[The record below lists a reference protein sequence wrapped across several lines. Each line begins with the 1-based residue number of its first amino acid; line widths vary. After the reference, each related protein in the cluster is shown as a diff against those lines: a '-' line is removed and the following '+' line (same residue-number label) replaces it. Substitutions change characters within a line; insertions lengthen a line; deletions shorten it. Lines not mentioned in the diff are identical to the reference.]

1 MNKFGDLP
9 GIDIDSQEI
18 YESSDVENE
27 NPTDEERQEQ
37 APPDINLEPLQAQFV
52 DIEITDKEYDFS
64 GNLLNQRGFQVGKK
78 KETKMEKLARIKRE
92 LEEIQQEE
100 GPECSDADELLSAFN
115 ALNASPSQRKFPTEE
130 ELKIDEIL
138 IPPPEPVH
146 ATSQQIAK
154 FVNLENKL
162 NRLETQL
169 GTDHRQS
176 RPLQHSINEI
186 IRKLDIINHAEHNAD
201 SIKSKIETTGKEM
214 EKLELNKRLFGWEDV
229 PVPKNEK
236 IDELYNILPDLK
248 TYCTVAPT
256 ILERIKGLSGIHNE
270 LEESLNFA
278 TNLNQLI
285 GDLGQDIREWD
296 KSLNSLNRSLETL
309 KETFEENC
317 SRYETRLDELEKRI
331 LRS

>member
-1 MNKFGDLP
+1 M
-9 GIDIDSQEI
+9 
-18 YESSDVENE
+18 
-27 NPTDEERQEQ
+27 
-37 APPDINLEPLQAQFV
+37 
-52 DIEITDKEYDFS
+52 
-64 GNLLNQRGFQVGKK
+64 
-78 KETKMEKLARIKRE
+78 
-92 LEEIQQEE
+92 
-100 GPECSDADELLSAFN
+100 
-115 ALNASPSQRKFPTEE
+115 
-130 ELKIDEIL
+130 
-138 IPPPEPVH
+138 
-146 ATSQQIAK
+146 
-154 FVNLENKL
+154 
-162 NRLETQL
+162 
-169 GTDHRQS
+169 
-176 RPLQHSINEI
+176 
-186 IRKLDIINHAEHNAD
+186 
-201 SIKSKIETTGKEM
+201 
-214 EKLELNKRLFGWEDV
+214 NKRLFGWEDV